1 MATTRFIDI
10 KVRTRTAEK
19 NVKRLDKGMVKLGSE
34 ADKTSKS
41 FGALSKVAAAIGT
54 ALSVN
59 QLVKYADAFSSI
71 QNQIRQTTKS
81 TEELTK
87 RTADLLGVAN
97 RSRTEFQATAELYTQ
112 LNLSTENLNLS
123 TSELLRLTET
133 IGKSF
138 AVSGKSAA
146 ESAGA
151 IRQLGQA
158 FSAGA
163 LRGDEFNSI
172 AEGAPEIMRALQR
185 SLGKTQGELRE
196 FAATGGIT
204 AKILVEALG
213 GAAEVI
219 DDKMSKATAT
229 FAQSVQEANNNMIDF
244 IGNSSTVKN
253 IVGGAGEAIVSA
265 SENIESIAKASVVLA
280 SVFAARLIPSMITYT
295 TSVIANT
302 QAQLLNGTAATRT
315 ANIYGV
321 VSVAQARATVTTNV
335 LTVASRALSASMA
348 LVGGPLGIALIAA
361 VALVTLGDSIE
372 DVGTKST
379 LSTTEVDDFTDSIKG
394 LTRATKAKLL
404 GDINTEMAEL
414 RTQLISSSEKL
425 AQFQKFSDSP
435 IKTTQVNRYKTEVI
449 DLNNQLDLLSEKQG
463 LILGAPNLSGG
474 TDRGNINDGVADP
487 VSGVKDDSAKLA
499 SIKDSFKSESQ
510 LLFEKFEADKIILD
524 QEVIDK
530 QERFDLSLALAL
542 QYSENLR
549 EIEQASTDE
558 RVALQIAGDNAL
570 LSSKQAT
577 QNAAIDLLSVFA
589 SKSKAA
595 ALVGLAIQK
604 ATALSAN
611 ATATLAGSQLAFAS
625 QLIPGDPTSI
635 VRAAA
640 AKAAVITQGGIT
652 AGLIAA
658 TGLAQGA
665 AIAGGGGSVSSSSSI
680 GGTAS
685 LNQGQQPNQDA
696 PRSTRT
702 VDIRTDGSA
711 FAEAVKDAALVLF
724 NGDND
729 DVVLNITN
737 AQTEL
742 ARTGTI

>member
-1 MATTRFIDI
+1 MTTRFIDI
-10 KVRTRTAEK
+10 KIRTRTAEK
-19 NVKRLDKGMVKLGSE
+19 NVKRLDKGVIKLGKD

-123 TSELLRLTET
+123 TDELLRLTET

-213 GAAEVI
+213 GAADVI
-219 DDKMSKATAT
+219 DDKMTKATAT

-244 IGNSSTVKN
+244 IGSSTTVKN

-265 SENIESIAKASVVLA
+265 SKNIDSIAKASVVLA

-295 TSVIANT
+295 TNVIANT
-302 QAQLLNGTAATRT
+302 QAQLLNGTTATRT

-335 LTVASRALSASMA
+335 LTIASRALSASMA
-348 LVGGPLGIALIAA
+348 LVGGPLGVALIAA
-361 VALVTLGDSIE
+361 VALVTLSDSIE
-372 DVGTKST
+372 DVGAKST
-379 LSTTEVDDFTDSIKG
+379 LSATEVDEFTDSIKG

-414 RTQLISSSEKL
+414 RTQLTSSSEKL
-425 AQFQKFSDSP
+425 AQFQNFSDSP
-435 IKTTQVNRYKTEVI
+435 IKTTQVNRYKAEVI

-463 LILGAPNLSGG
+463 LILGAPDLSGG
-474 TDRGNINDGVADP
+474 TDRGNINDEVADP

-499 SIKDSFKSESQ
+499 AIKDSFKTENQ
-510 LLFEKFEADKIILD
+510 LLFEKFQADKLILD

-542 QYSENLR
+542 QYSENLAA
-549 EIEQASTDE
+549 IEQEGADKRLEITE
-558 RVALQIAGDNAL
+558 REAQLKQLVRQNDINNAQSIATTGLKVLSKFGDQSFKTQKKFAIAESLVNIAAGVAKALNNPYPQNLGFAAQVALQG
-570 LSSKQAT
+570 
-577 QNAAIDLLSVFA
+577 
-589 SKSKAA
+589 A
-595 ALVGLAIQK
+595 ALISTIK
-604 ATALSAN
+604 S
-611 ATATLAGSQLAFAS
+611 SS
-625 QLIPGDPTSI
+625 PS
-635 VRAAA
+635 
-640 AKAAVITQGGIT
+640 
-652 AGLIAA
+652 
-658 TGLAQGA
+658 
-665 AIAGGGGSVSSSSSI
+665 GGGSTPSISGGSSS
-680 GGTAS
+680 GAAS
-685 LNQGQQPNQDA
+685 TPSVEAPQQN
-696 PRSTRT
+696 RV
-702 VDIRTDGSA
+702 VDIRLDDDAILTGA
-711 FAEAVKDAALVLF
+711 AVKQLISSTL
-724 NGDND
+724 GTD
-729 DVVLNITN
+729 DDITLQITSN
-737 AQTEL
+737 QAEL
-742 ARTGTI
+742 ARTGAI